1 MKKIIMPILSIILGA
16 LIAVSLILI
25 FTDTKKEVYIKSSY
39 NDVKLTLGKTKVKRS
54 YTAGSSRYDNQR
66 AYVLN
71 DTYNFY
77 EEFIVKS
84 KYYNKTLEY
93 IKDNDD
99 IYGYL
104 IKDNII
110 FKYMVTDELIKFST
124 TTFDCGV
131 EEMFIDKDYNIVLC
145 DFIKLIHEE
154 EINDANYDEIML
166 YSSWDIFYES
176 EAFKYNDIVELY
188 KCMNQDMVKIAND
201 GIYLK
206 GYNIDMVL
214 TSDYIVK
221 IINLDGYA
229 IGTVIV

>member
-1 MKKIIMPILSIILGA
+1 M
-16 LIAVSLILI
+16 
-25 FTDTKKEVYIKSSY
+25 
-39 NDVKLTLGKTKVKRS
+39 
-54 YTAGSSRYDNQR
+54 
-66 AYVLN
+66 
-71 DTYNFY
+71 
-77 EEFIVKS
+77 
-84 KYYNKTLEY
+84 
-93 IKDNDD
+93 

-104 IKDNII
+104 IKDNVI
-110 FKYMVTDELIKFST
+110 FKYMVTEELIKFST
-124 TTFDCGV
+124 TAFDCGV
-131 EEMFIDKDYNIVLC
+131 EEMFIDKDCNIVLC

-154 EINDANYDEIML
+154 KINEANYDEIML
-166 YSSWDIFYES
+166 YSSWNIFYES

-188 KCMNQDMVKIAND
+188 KYMNQDMVKIEND

>member
-1 MKKIIMPILSIILGA
+1 MPIVSIILGA

-66 AYVLN
+66 VYVLN

-99 IYGYL
+99 IWIL
-104 IKDNII
+104 NKR
-110 FKYMVTDELIKFST
+110 
-124 TTFDCGV
+124 
-131 EEMFIDKDYNIVLC
+131 
-145 DFIKLIHEE
+145 
-154 EINDANYDEIML
+154 
-166 YSSWDIFYES
+166 
-176 EAFKYNDIVELY
+176 
-188 KCMNQDMVKIAND
+188 
-201 GIYLK
+201 
-206 GYNIDMVL
+206 
-214 TSDYIVK
+214 
-221 IINLDGYA
+221 
-229 IGTVIV
+229 

>member
-1 MKKIIMPILSIILGA
+1 MPIVSIILGA

-66 AYVLN
+66 VYVLN

-104 IKDNII
+104 IKDNVI

-124 TTFDCGV
+124 TAFDCGV
-131 EEMFIDKDYNIVLC
+131 EEMFIDKDCNIVLC

-154 EINDANYDEIML
+154 KINEANYDEIML
-166 YSSWDIFYES
+166 YSSWNIFYES

-188 KCMNQDMVKIAND
+188 KYMNQDMVKIEND
-201 GIYLK
+201 GIYIK